1 MAISA
6 ESFVADAR
14 QSLRQLTRRRGFT
27 AIALLTLAL
36 GIGAPTAIF
45 SVVRGVLL
53 RPLPYPDADRIVTF
67 EMQSEGPGG
76 PVKFDALPASEAI
89 GWAADSQTLAS
100 LALFNDRAL
109 TLTTPDG
116 PFRLPGVSATPNL
129 FTVLGTAP
137 AVGSTFGSASAST
150 REIVLSHGTW
160 TRFFGGSPQVVGSLI
175 TMDGEPYRVVGV
187 MPDAFQ
193 FPSPETTFW
202 IAQELNAGGTRGMLL
217 PAVAKLKPGA
227 SVAGVTAEGRGR
239 LVENDPRFKTTL
251 IVQTLRDQMV
261 GGVQRLLW
269 VLVGAVAFVSVI
281 ATANLALLLLTR
293 GAAREREFAIRA
305 ALGAGRR
312 RLLRQLTIEGLTIG
326 SIGGAVGLALTWL
339 SLRVL
344 IAQAP
349 SAIPRLQD
357 VAIDAPVLLF
367 ASFLTIGCT
376 LVVGILSA
384 SRILGLGPARALGT
398 GPAEGRLTGQT
409 SPHRRRLNM
418 LAAAEL
424 ALTTVLLVGAG
435 LLLRS
440 FAGLVM
446 TDQGFDAGSTLALQV
461 NLPASRYPSPGARL
475 AFDERLLDAVQ
486 HAPGVQAAGLATTL
500 PTRQATGRFA
510 FTSSPELAAL
520 GDPQQMPII
529 DVHMVTDGFADAMGL
544 RLIGGRPFARSDTA
558 GAERVMVIS
567 EQFAKQQ
574 FPKGNAVGQVL
585 FSPSGDRRVVG
596 VVGEVRTS
604 ELGAPLK
611 PDVYLPLRQNFDVL
625 QWFSSI
631 TVLARGGDAAALA
644 AQLRPII
651 LALDPQSPPFNVRAL
666 HADTDKV
673 VAGPRFSAA
682 VLSMFAFVALAMAC
696 LGVYGVMAYATR
708 LRTREIGVRVAV
720 GATRGEILA
729 LMMKHGA
736 GVVAIGVGVG
746 LVAAIG
752 LARVLT
758 GLLHEVTPADTT
770 TLVTVALLLGL
781 SGLTATLIPSLRATR
796 IDALKALREE

>member
-6 ESFVADAR
+6 ESFVADVR

-53 RPLPYPDADRIVTF
+53 RPLPYPDADRVVTF
-67 EMQSEGPGG
+67 EMRSEGPGG
-76 PVKFDALPASEAI
+76 PVTFDALPASEAI
-89 GWAADSQTLAS
+89 GWAAESNTLAS

-129 FTVLGTAP
+129 FEVLGTAP
-137 AVGSTFGSASAST
+137 AIGSTFGPASAST

-160 TRFFGGSPQVVGSLI
+160 TGFFGGSRQVIGSLI

-187 MPDAFQ
+187 MPEAFQ

-217 PAVAKLKPGA
+217 PAVGKLKPGA
-227 SVAGVTAEGRGR
+227 TVAGVTEEGRSRVVAG
-239 LVENDPRFKTTL
+239 DPRFKATL
-251 IVQTLRDQMV
+251 IVKTLRDQMV

-293 GAAREREFAIRA
+293 GAAREREFAIRS

-326 SIGGAVGLALTWL
+326 SIGGAAGLALTWL

-349 SAIPRLQD
+349 GAIPRLQD
-357 VAIDAPVLLF
+357 VAIDAPVLMF

-376 LVVGILSA
+376 LAVGILSA
-384 SRILGLGPARALGT
+384 SRILGLGPARVLGT
-398 GPAEGRLTGQT
+398 GPVEGRLTGQT
-409 SPHRRRLNM
+409 SPHQRRLNM

-446 TDQGFDAGSTLALQV
+446 TDQGFDAGGTLAFQV
-461 NLPASRYPSPGARL
+461 NLPASRYPSAAARL
-475 AFDERLLDAVQ
+475 AFDERLLEAVQ

-520 GDPQQMPII
+520 GDPQQMPIV

-544 RLIGGRPFARSDTA
+544 RMIGGRSFTRGDTS
-558 GAERVMVIS
+558 GNELVMVIS

-585 FSPSGDRRVVG
+585 FSPSGDRRVIG
-596 VVGEVRTS
+596 VVGDVRTA

-611 PDVYLPLRQNFDVL
+611 PDVYLPLRQNFGVL
-625 QWFSSI
+625 GWFSSI
-631 TVLARGGDAAALA
+631 TVLARGGDSAALA
-644 AQLRPII
+644 AQLRPVI
-651 LALDPQSPPFNVRAL
+651 LALDPQSPPYNARAL
-666 HADTDKV
+666 HADADTV
-673 VAGPRFSAA
+673 VAGPRFGAA

-720 GATRGEILA
+720 GATRTEILA
-729 LMMKHGA
+729 LMMKQ
-736 GVVAIGVGVG
+736 GVGIVAIGVTAG
-746 LVAAIG
+746 LVAAIA

-758 GLLHEVTPADTT
+758 GLLHEVTPADTA
-770 TLVTVALLLGL
+770 TLVTVALLLGV
-781 SGLTATLIPSLRATR
+781 SGLAATLIPSLRATR
-796 IDALKALREE
+796 IDALKALRED